1 MQRDPVFIG
10 LSGSLPLRQIVCL
23 HNAFPI
29 ALPIVSQCRHQA
41 AGWLTWLYNNFLS
54 PMASPLS
61 TPSPTPYREFQRRG
75 PQVLPNWTADGD
87 GALYDHDGAVL
98 YETEYSSLLC
108 AIIKRNDVLLLRKY
122 LILHPSSLG
131 PGDIVLDDPF
141 WIAAAH
147 GSTDALDVMLQQWA
161 ANPSTIPA
169 PDARGFRLLHVA
181 CAHAQLPTARF
192 LMDEGRPWASRF
204 GDLVTERD
212 AHGHT
217 AILSAASWYRHGQ
230 RLEHDDSE
238 ELMRLLLSKGARAP
252 DAVFP
257 PGNTEPLQPLTMV
270 VRLPTVDQP
279 LDTVLSLAV
288 SGASADIIGRL
299 VDGSADV
306 DTKTIYVDTSG
317 LFGGTCDVAWDV
329 TPLHIASMFANA
341 NVIQV
346 LRDCRGDGVE
356 WRDMVSRK
364 DSHGRLPLHW
374 AAGGLQSDIKTASED
389 IFHTMEL
396 LLADNAT
403 DTVSGPDAWGDTPL
417 HYAVR
422 GSTGESDISC
432 RVVKFLCEKGARVD
446 TRGVNGQTPL
456 HCLVSTHAARPSS
469 NMMALCKLLL
479 VHGADISGK
488 DDDGN
493 TVLHLA
499 ARSAQHLE
507 SVRCFLDEA
516 GTENE
521 NSTRYNLLNAVNAQG
536 NTPLHLAAEQRHF
549 TRGQSIGDRI
559 QSQDAMMRA
568 LTPDSEQSLLNQP
581 NQTGKTPRQIC
592 EESRR
597 TWMQQRQDAQRAS
610 TTGVGR
616 GRGRG
621 RSPVAPSLIDSR
633 W

>member
-1 MQRDPVFIG
+1 MQHDPVFIG
-10 LSGSLPLRQIVCL
+10 LSGSLPLTQIVCL
-23 HNAFPI
+23 HNAFPM
-29 ALPIVSQCRHQA
+29 ALHIESQYSSQA
-41 AGWLTWLYNNFLS
+41 ADWSTWEYYFLL

-61 TPSPTPYREFQRRG
+61 TPSATPYREFQRRG
-75 PQVLPNWTADGD
+75 PQILPNWTSDGE

-122 LILHPSSLG
+122 LTLHPSWLG
-131 PGDIVLDDPF
+131 PGEIALDDPF

-147 GSTDALDVMLQQWA
+147 GSTDALNVMLEHWI
-161 ANPSTIPA
+161 ANPSTILA

-204 GDLVTERD
+204 GDLAMERD

-217 AILSAASWYRHGQ
+217 AILSAASWYRNCQ
-230 RLEHDDSE
+230 RFEHDDSE
-238 ELMRLLLSKGARAP
+238 ELMRLLLSKGARAT

-270 VRLPTVDQP
+270 VNLPTVDQP

-288 SGASADIIGRL
+288 SGGSAETIRRL
-299 VDGSADV
+299 VDGGADIH
-306 DTKTIYVDTSG
+306 TKTIYVDTSG

-341 NVIQV
+341 NGIQV
-346 LRDCRGDGVE
+346 LRDCRGNGVK

-374 AAGGLQSDIKTASED
+374 AAGGLRGDIKTALED
-389 IFHTMEL
+389 ILHTMEL

-403 DTVSGPDAWGDTPL
+403 DTVSGQDAWGDTPL

-422 GSTGESDISC
+422 GSTGESDVSC
-432 RVVKFLCEKGARVD
+432 RVVKLLCENGARAD

-469 NMMALCKLLL
+469 SMMAFCKLILA
-479 VHGADISGK
+479 HGADIGGK

-507 SVRCFLDEA
+507 TVRFLLDEA

-521 NSTRYNLLNAVNAQG
+521 KSTRYNLLYAVNAQG

-549 TRGQSIGDRI
+549 ARGQSIGDRI

-568 LTPDSEQSLLNQP
+568 LTPDSEQSLLDQP
-581 NQTGKTPRQIC
+581 SQAGNTPRQIC
-592 EESRR
+592 EESRKM
-597 TWMQQRQDAQRAS
+597 WMQQRQDAQLAS

-621 RSPVAPSLIDSR
+621 RSPVTPSLTDSR